1 MLTGIGI
8 QLLGCILIIIVP
20 RVLPVLILATVMKSI
35 GQSCAAT
42 MYQPMLGDAIE
53 YGQWKTGI
61 RSQAAMMGANGAG
74 QKIGQGLVSAVL
86 GGVMAM
92 AGFNGTAAVQS
103 SQAIGSVSGLF
114 LFIPLAFTV
123 IEFII
128 AYLYDLD
135 KHFSS
140 IMKDLQE
147 RNK

>member
-1 MLTGIGI
+1 
-8 QLLGCILIIIVP
+8 
-20 RVLPVLILATVMKSI
+20 
-35 GQSCAAT
+35 
-42 MYQPMLGDAIE
+42 
-53 YGQWKTGI
+53 
-61 RSQAAMMGANGAG
+61 MMGANGAG

-135 KHFSS
+135 KHFSG

-147 RNK
+147 RSK